1 MPLEH
6 AAHGHGDGARFLG
19 DDDHYRIGILTHAH
33 TGPVPGAQVRR
44 QPVAGGQGQ
53 HAACRLDF
61 PLPDDHG
68 AIVEGS
74 LGEENI
80 PDQLLGDLAVDGGPG
95 LHIVFQ
101 RCLPGEDDQC
111 AYLFPAHAV
120 TGGHGLADDHIHLR
134 HRLDPAKQGSQAHTA
149 QMVQHPPQLR
159 LEQNDQR
166 QQSDGQELLHDEGH
180 RIQMPQ
186 IGQPR
191 NDQNHHHGLGNSGGA
206 GCLDQRQD
214 FIYQKRDYGDIQIV

>member
-1 MPLEH
+1 M
-6 AAHGHGDGARFLG
+6 
-19 DDDHYRIGILTHAH
+19 
-33 TGPVPGAQVRR
+33 
-44 QPVAGGQGQ
+44 VAVGQGQ
-53 HAACRLDF
+53 HTPCGGDPAV
-61 PLPDDHG
+61 PDDHR
-68 AIVEGS
+68 AVMEG
-74 LGEENI
+74 GIFEENV
-80 PDQLLGDLAVDGGPG
+80 PDQLIGNLAVDLGAGFE
-95 LHIVFQ
+95 VFLQ
-101 RCLPGEDDQC
+101 PLLPGEGDQR
-111 AYLFPAHAV
+111 AHLLPAHGLAGAHGLGNDRV
-120 TGGHGLADDHIHLR
+120 HLLLHGLADAENTGQLH
-134 HRLDPAKQGSQAHTA
+134 AA
-149 QMVQHPPQLR
+149 QVIQHPPQLR